1 MCIYREERKELHT
14 NKKQKI
20 VEYNKSE
27 EIDVQVEG
35 SRHDSE
41 AKLEVGL
48 GEMEI

>member
-1 MCIYREERKELHT
+1 MILNLQK
-14 NKKQKI
+14 NIPFFKI